1 MFPIR
6 FKNHFQGSFNP
17 LCNCT
22 HNIESTTHLLLHNPL
37 FSTLSSP
44 DRNLFPHPIENSFP
58 FWRVFDKFI

>member
-6 FKNHFQGSFNP
+6 FKNNFQGSFNP

-22 HNIESTTHLLLHNPL
+22 HNIESTTHFLLHNPL

-44 DRNLFPHPIENSFP
+44 DWNLFPRPIENSFP